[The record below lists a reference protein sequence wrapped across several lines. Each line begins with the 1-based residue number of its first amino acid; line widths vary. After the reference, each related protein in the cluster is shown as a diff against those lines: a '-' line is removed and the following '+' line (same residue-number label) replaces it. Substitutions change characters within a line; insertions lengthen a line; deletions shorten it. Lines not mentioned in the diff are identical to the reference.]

1 MKIIAIANQKGGV
14 GKTTTAVTLAHGLA
28 RMNEKVVLVDLDT
41 QGNAADAL
49 GVAGGSDL
57 YDWLVDGCVLENTEA
72 RPGLDLIRSDKTT
85 ATLKVR
91 MAGMDQPQR
100 ILEKIWDDYEATHDW
115 AILDCAPSVDILNIA
130 ALWAADWLLIPTRL
144 DQFAIKG
151 VVEMMNSLAAVKATT
166 KSKCQLAGIVPTFY
180 DRVTNESQEQLV
192 NLAEAFK
199 ELVWEPV
206 PQDNMCRIAN
216 RMGKTLWEVKR
227 GRAVEAYGNILEKV
241 RRLR

>member
-28 RMNEKVVLVDLDT
+28 RLDEKVLLVDLDT

-49 GVAGGSDL
+49 GVEGGSDL
-57 YDWLVDGCVLENTEA
+57 YDWLMDGCMLENTEA

-85 ATLKVR
+85 ATLKVTLAT
-91 MAGMDQPQR
+91 MPDQHR
-100 ILEKIWDDYEATHDW
+100 ILQKIWDDYEATHDW

-130 ALWAADWLLIPTRL
+130 ALWAADWLIIPTRL

-151 VVEMMNSLAAVKATT
+151 VVEMMNSLAAVKAAT
-166 KSKCQLAGIVPTFY
+166 KSKCELAGIVPTFY

-192 NLAEAFK
+192 NLAGAFNGV
-199 ELVWEPV
+199 VWAPV
-206 PQDNMCRIAN
+206 PQDNICRIAN
-216 RMGKTLWEVKR
+216 RQGRTIWEVKR
-227 GRAVEAYGNILEKV
+227 GRAVEAYGAVLEKV